1 MLIAAAYAGLH
12 FVGIGCPILFFTG
25 ISCPGC
31 GMTRAYFS
39 LLRFDFSAA
48 LGSHPLFPLPPIL
61 LLLFL
66 FKEEGKLPKRVY
78 DTAVWAFCGLFLAV
92 WALRMIFGDGEIV
105 TFSPENGFF
114 LRVIRAIF

>member
-25 ISCPGC
+25 VSCPGC

-39 LLRFDFSAA
+39 LLRLDFSAA
-48 LGSHPLFPLPPIL
+48 LGNHPLFPLPPIL

-66 FKEEGKLPKRVY
+66 FKEEGKLPKRAY
-78 DTAVWAFCGLFLAV
+78 DAAVWVFCGLFLAV
-92 WALRMIFGDGEIV
+92 WLLRMIFGDGEIV

-114 LRVIRAIF
+114 LRAIPHNH